1 VVTGVVGAVLAGVG
15 LVVGKLAFIDSL
27 LAGIA
32 QNGVIPPITLVDVV
46 MTSVWLVPIGAAI
59 AGITGYIT
67 LRLYVK
73 V

>member
-1 VVTGVVGAVLAGVG
+1 
-15 LVVGKLAFIDSL
+15 
-27 LAGIA
+27 
-32 QNGVIPPITLVDVV
+32 VDVV